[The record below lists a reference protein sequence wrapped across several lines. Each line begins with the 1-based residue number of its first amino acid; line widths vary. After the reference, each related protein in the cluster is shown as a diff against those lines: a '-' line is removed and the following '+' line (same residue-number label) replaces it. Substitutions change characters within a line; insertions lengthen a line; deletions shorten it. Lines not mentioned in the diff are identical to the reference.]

1 MVFIIVFYGDFFQIR
16 VSKTKKHWFFLSTMA
31 QRKIIRSTSKH
42 HQSKILPLLS
52 FYLGIVPVLR
62 QCVFLFFLVGGWGLS
77 HNADTADAG
86 VDGWESQGS
95 EHMNNVIE
103 IFIG

>member
-1 MVFIIVFYGDFFQIR
+1 MRFF
-16 VSKTKKHWFFLSTMA
+16 VCFF
-31 QRKIIRSTSKH
+31 
-42 HQSKILPLLS
+42 
-52 FYLGIVPVLR
+52 
-62 QCVFLFFLVGGWGLS
+62 VGGWGLS

-86 VDGWESQGS
+86 VEGWESQGS